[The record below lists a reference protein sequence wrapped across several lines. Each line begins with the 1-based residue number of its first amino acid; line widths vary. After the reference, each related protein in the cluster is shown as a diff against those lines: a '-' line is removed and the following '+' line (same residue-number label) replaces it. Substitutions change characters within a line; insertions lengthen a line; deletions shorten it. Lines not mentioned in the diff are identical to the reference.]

1 MSKRKI
7 VSALKR
13 KNVPFVRVE
22 YVRGCPTPSGY
33 ANGWDIEISEET
45 EDRLF
50 EAGFSNCS
58 TMNEIDTT
66 EEVLEWIGAMPNI
79 EVVEFEIIK
88 SNVDEVAL

>member
-13 KNVPFVRVE
+13 KNIPFVRVE

-33 ANGWDIEISEET
+33 ANGWDIEISEAT

-50 EAGFSNCS
+50 EAGFSNIS
-58 TMNEIDTT
+58 TVNEIDTT
-66 EEVLEWIGAMPNI
+66 EEALKWICSMPNL
-79 EVVEFEIIK
+79 VLIK
-88 SNVDEVAL
+88 QNVDSVK